1 LLAAEN
7 ALGADFHLAED
18 ILLGDDF
25 LRQLMSVG
33 EVDLLVAIPTYNNA
47 GTVTQ
52 AIQAIE
58 NSYQQNFVRDRVVI
72 LNVDG
77 GSTDHTTEAIL
88 NMNGRK
94 AGAHRGITS
103 LRTVHRVTTQYG
115 RTPSQGMAL
124 RTILAAAD
132 LLRAKSCAIV
142 SPATTTLDPSW
153 VASLL
158 RPAYR
163 QDFAFVAPLYA
174 RTKFQG
180 LLARNL
186 LYPMSR
192 AVFGLRIREMYADEW
207 GFSGRL
213 ATQCLGQNLWGAEA
227 VRARPEAW
235 MAVTAICSGMKC
247 CQSFLGPKAPPPAG
261 SGLDIVET
269 IRQTVGN
276 LFWCFETFQ
285 EHWMDRSGT
294 EAVPAFGS
302 DHELMPED
310 APASQEKS
318 FELFRTGVKE
328 LDTILSSILRPDT
341 LSQIRGIAAVEGDKF
356 RFDSDLWVRTLYE
369 FAASYHRT
377 VIARDHILQALVP
390 LYRGQLYSFL
400 LEHRG
405 SSIEEMETDSEALC
419 LEFERQ
425 KPYLIE
431 RWKAKS

>member
-1 LLAAEN
+1 M
-7 ALGADFHLAED
+7 AED

-33 EVDLLVAIPTYNNA
+33 EVDLLVAIPTYNNV
-47 GTVTQ
+47 GTVAQ
-52 AIQAIE
+52 AIHVIE
-58 NSYQQNFVRDRVVI
+58 DSYQQNFVRDRVVI

-77 GSTDHTTEAIL
+77 GSTDHTTDAVL
-88 NMNGRK
+88 SMNGRK
-94 AGAHRGITS
+94 AAAHRGITS

-132 LLRAKSCAIV
+132 LLRARSCAIV
-142 SPATTTLDPSW
+142 SPATSNLDPSW
-153 VASLL
+153 IANLL

-192 AVFGLRIREMYADEW
+192 AVFGLRIREMYSDEW

-213 ATQCLGQNLWGAEA
+213 ATECLGQSLWGDEA

-247 CQSFLGPKAPPPAG
+247 CQSFLGPRLPPPPG
-261 SGLDIVET
+261 SGPDIVET

-285 EHWMDRSGT
+285 EHWMDRTGT
-294 EAVPAFGS
+294 ETVPTFGS
-302 DHELMPED
+302 DHELTPED
-310 APASQEKS
+310 APASQEKT

-328 LDTILSSILRPDT
+328 LDDILSSILRPET
-341 LSQIRGIAAVEGDKF
+341 LAQIRKIAGVEAGKF
-356 RFDSDLWVRTLYE
+356 RFDSELWVQTLYE

-400 LEHRG
+400 LEHRE
-405 SSIEEMETDSEALC
+405 SSLEEMEADSEALC

-425 KPYLIE
+425 KPYLIA
-431 RWKAKS
+431 RWKAKN

>member
-1 LLAAEN
+1 
-7 ALGADFHLAED
+7 LAED

-47 GTVTQ
+47 GTVAQ
-52 AIQAIE
+52 AIHVIE
-58 NSYQQNFVRDRVVI
+58 DSYQQNFVRDRVVI

-77 GSTDHTTEAIL
+77 GSTDHTTDAVL
-88 NMNGRK
+88 SMNGRK

-132 LLRAKSCAIV
+132 LLRARSCAIV
-142 SPATTTLDPSW
+142 SPATSNLDPSW
-153 VASLL
+153 IASLL

-192 AVFGLRIREMYADEW
+192 AVFGLRIREMYSDEW

-213 ATQCLGQNLWGAEA
+213 ATECLGQNLWGDEA

-247 CQSFLGPKAPPPAG
+247 CQSFLGPRIPPPPG
-261 SGLDIVET
+261 SGPDIVET

-285 EHWMDRSGT
+285 EHWMDRTGT
-294 EAVPAFGS
+294 ETVPTFGS
-302 DHELMPED
+302 DHELTPED

-328 LDTILSSILRPDT
+328 LDDILSSILRPDT
-341 LSQIRGIAAVEGDKF
+341 LAQIRKIAGVEAGKF
-356 RFDSDLWVRTLYE
+356 RFDSELWVQTLYE

-400 LEHRG
+400 LEHRE
-405 SSIEEMETDSEALC
+405 SSLEEMEADSEALC

-425 KPYLIE
+425 KPYLIA
-431 RWKAKS
+431 RWKAKN

>member
-1 LLAAEN
+1 LA
-7 ALGADFHLAED
+7 DD

-47 GTVTQ
+47 GTVVQ
-52 AIQAIE
+52 AVQAIE
-58 NSYQQNFVRDRVVI
+58 DSYQQNFVRDRVVI

-77 GSTDHTTEAIL
+77 GSIDHTAEAVL

-115 RTPSQGMAL
+115 RSPSQGMAL
-124 RTILAAAD
+124 RTVLAAAD
-132 LLRAKSCAIV
+132 LLRARSCAII

-153 VASLL
+153 VANLL

-163 QDFAFVAPLYA
+163 QDFAFVAPLYS
-174 RTKFQG
+174 RSRFQG

-213 ATQCLGQNLWGAEA
+213 GTQCLTQNLWSDEA
-227 VRARPEAW
+227 VRTRPEAW
-235 MAVTAICSGMKC
+235 MAVSAICSGMKC
-247 CQSFLGPKAPPPAG
+247 CQSFLGPKAPPPPG
-261 SGLDIVET
+261 SGPDIVEAV
-269 IRQTVGN
+269 RQTVGN

-285 EHWMDRSGT
+285 EHWLDRTGT
-294 EAVPAFGS
+294 EAVPTFGS
-302 DHELMPED
+302 DHELTAED
-310 APASQEKS
+310 APAGQEKM
-318 FELFRTGVKE
+318 FELFRSGVKG
-328 LDTILSSILRPDT
+328 LNTVLPSILT
-341 LSQIRGIAAVEGDKF
+341 EETYAQTKEIAALEPEKF
-356 RFDSDLWVRTLYE
+356 HFGSELWVRMLYE

-390 LYRGQLYSFL
+390 LYRGHLYSFL
-400 LEHRG
+400 QEHRT
-405 SSIEEMETDSEALC
+405 STSEEIEADSEALC

-431 RWKAKS
+431 RWKAKAEVKR

>member
-1 LLAAEN
+1 
-7 ALGADFHLAED
+7 LAED

-47 GTVTQ
+47 STVVQ
-52 AIQAIE
+52 AVQAIE
-58 NSYQQNFVRDRVVI
+58 DSYQQNFVRDRVVI

-77 GSTDHTTEAIL
+77 GSIDHTTEAIL

-94 AGAHRGITS
+94 AGGHRGITS
-103 LRTVHRVTTQYG
+103 LRTVHRVTTQYA
-115 RTPSQGMAL
+115 RSPSQGMAL
-124 RTILAAAD
+124 RTVLAAAD
-132 LLRAKSCAIV
+132 LLRARSCAIV
-142 SPATTTLDPSW
+142 SPSTTNLDPSW
-153 VASLL
+153 VANLL

-163 QDFAFVAPLYA
+163 QDFAFVAPLYS
-174 RTKFQG
+174 RTRFQG

-192 AVFGLRIREMYADEW
+192 AVFGLRIREMYSEEW

-213 ATQCLGQNLWGAEA
+213 ASECLSQNSWGAEA
-227 VRARPEAW
+227 VRTRPEAW
-235 MAVTAICSGMKC
+235 MAVSAICSGMKC
-247 CQSFLGPKAPPPAG
+247 CQSFLGPKAPPPRTG
-261 SGLDIVET
+261 PDLVEA

-285 EHWMDRSGT
+285 DHWMDRTGT
-294 EAVPAFGS
+294 EAVPTFGS
-302 DHELMPED
+302 DHELTPED
-310 APASQEKS
+310 APSRQEKML
-318 FELFRTGVKE
+318 ELFRSGVKD
-328 LDTILSSILRPDT
+328 LDTVLSSILSADT
-341 LSQIRGIAAVEGDKF
+341 YKQISEIAALEPDKF
-356 RFDSDLWVRTLYE
+356 HFGSEPWVRTLYE

-400 LEHRG
+400 LEHAN
-405 SSIEEMETDSEALC
+405 STPEEIEADSEALC

-431 RWKAKS
+431 RWKAKAEVKR

>member
-1 LLAAEN
+1 
-7 ALGADFHLAED
+7 
-18 ILLGDDF
+18 
-25 LRQLMSVG
+25 MSVG
-33 EVDLLVAIPTYNNA
+33 EVDLLVAIPTYNNV
-47 GTVTQ
+47 GTVAQ
-52 AIQAIE
+52 AIHIIE
-58 NSYQQNFVRDRVVI
+58 DSYQQNFVRDRVVI

-77 GSTDHTTEAIL
+77 GSTDHTTDAVL
-88 NMNGRK
+88 SMNGRK
-94 AGAHRGITS
+94 AAAHRGITS

-132 LLRAKSCAIV
+132 LLRARSCAIV
-142 SPATTTLDPSW
+142 SPATSNLDPSW
-153 VASLL
+153 IANLL

-192 AVFGLRIREMYADEW
+192 AVFGLRIREMYSDEW

-213 ATQCLGQNLWGAEA
+213 ATECLGQSLWGDEA

-247 CQSFLGPKAPPPAG
+247 CQSFLGPRLPPPPG
-261 SGLDIVET
+261 SGPDIVET

-285 EHWMDRSGT
+285 EHWMDRTGT
-294 EAVPAFGS
+294 ETVPTFGS
-302 DHELMPED
+302 DHELTPED
-310 APASQEKS
+310 APASQEKT

-328 LDTILSSILRPDT
+328 LDDILSSILRPET
-341 LSQIRGIAAVEGDKF
+341 LAQIRKIAGVEAGKF
-356 RFDSDLWVRTLYE
+356 RFDSELWVQTLYE

-400 LEHRG
+400 LEHRE
-405 SSIEEMETDSEALC
+405 SSLEEMEADSEALC

-425 KPYLIE
+425 KPYLIA
-431 RWKAKS
+431 RWKAKN

>member
-1 LLAAEN
+1 
-7 ALGADFHLAED
+7 
-18 ILLGDDF
+18 
-25 LRQLMSVG
+25 MSVG

-47 GTVTQ
+47 GTVAQ
-52 AIQAIE
+52 AIHVIE
-58 NSYQQNFVRDRVVI
+58 DSYQQNFVRDRVVI

-77 GSTDHTTEAIL
+77 GSTDHTTDAVL
-88 NMNGRK
+88 SMNGRK

-132 LLRAKSCAIV
+132 LLRARSCAIV
-142 SPATTTLDPSW
+142 SPATSNLDPSW
-153 VASLL
+153 IASLL

-192 AVFGLRIREMYADEW
+192 AVFGLRIREMYSDEW

-213 ATQCLGQNLWGAEA
+213 ATECLGQNLWGDEA

-247 CQSFLGPKAPPPAG
+247 CQSFLGPRIPPPPG
-261 SGLDIVET
+261 SGPDIVET

-285 EHWMDRSGT
+285 EHWMDRTGT
-294 EAVPAFGS
+294 ETVPTFGS
-302 DHELMPED
+302 DHELTPED

-328 LDTILSSILRPDT
+328 LDDILSSILRPDT
-341 LSQIRGIAAVEGDKF
+341 LAQIRKIAGVEAGKF
-356 RFDSDLWVRTLYE
+356 RFDSELWVQTLYE

-400 LEHRG
+400 LEHRE
-405 SSIEEMETDSEALC
+405 SSLEEMEADSEALC

-425 KPYLIE
+425 KPYLIA
-431 RWKAKS
+431 RWKAKN

>member
-1 LLAAEN
+1 
-7 ALGADFHLAED
+7 LAED

-33 EVDLLVAIPTYNNA
+33 EVDLLVAIPTYNNV
-47 GTVTQ
+47 GTVAQ
-52 AIQAIE
+52 AIHVIE
-58 NSYQQNFVRDRVVI
+58 DSYQQNFVRDRVVI

-77 GSTDHTTEAIL
+77 GSTDHTTDAVVS
-88 NMNGRK
+88 MNGRK
-94 AGAHRGITS
+94 AAAHRGITS

-132 LLRAKSCAIV
+132 LLRARSCAIV
-142 SPATTTLDPSW
+142 SPATSNLDPSW
-153 VASLL
+153 IANLL

-192 AVFGLRIREMYADEW
+192 AVFGLRIREMYSDEW

-213 ATQCLGQNLWGAEA
+213 ATECLGQSLWGDEA

-247 CQSFLGPKAPPPAG
+247 CQSFLGPRLPPPPG
-261 SGLDIVET
+261 SGPDIVET

-285 EHWMDRSGT
+285 EHWMDRTGT
-294 EAVPAFGS
+294 ETVPTFGS
-302 DHELMPED
+302 DHELTPED
-310 APASQEKS
+310 APASQEKT

-328 LDTILSSILRPDT
+328 LDDILSSILRPET
-341 LSQIRGIAAVEGDKF
+341 LAQIRKIAGVEAGKF
-356 RFDSDLWVRTLYE
+356 RFDSELWVQTLYE

-400 LEHRG
+400 LEHRE
-405 SSIEEMETDSEALC
+405 SSLEEMEADSEALC

-425 KPYLIE
+425 KPYLIA
-431 RWKAKS
+431 RWKAKN

>member
-1 LLAAEN
+1 LAAEN

-47 GTVTQ
+47 GTVAQT
-52 AIQAIE
+52 IQAIE

-77 GSTDHTTEAIL
+77 GSTDHTTDTIL
-88 NMNGRK
+88 SMNGK
-94 AGAHRGITS
+94 KSAAHRGITS

-115 RTPSQGMAL
+115 RSPSQGMAL

-132 LLRAKSCAIV
+132 LLRARSCAIV
-142 SPATTTLDPSW
+142 SPATTNLDPSW
-153 VASLL
+153 IANLL

-163 QDFAFVAPLYA
+163 QDFAFVAPLYS

-192 AVFGLRIREMYADEW
+192 AVFGLRIREMYSDEW

-213 ATQCLGQNLWGAEA
+213 ATQCLNQNLWGEEA
-227 VRARPEAW
+227 VRNRPEAW

-247 CQSFLGPKAPPPAG
+247 CQSFLGPKAPPPPG
-261 SGLDIVET
+261 SGPDIVET

-285 EHWMDRSGT
+285 EHWMDRTGT
-294 EAVPAFGS
+294 EAVPTFGS
-302 DHELMPED
+302 DHELLPED

-341 LSQIRGIAAVEGDKF
+341 LAQIRSIAGAEAGKF
-356 RFDSDLWVRTLYE
+356 RFEPELWVRMMYE
-369 FAASYHRT
+369 FAASYHRS

-390 LYRGQLYSFL
+390 LYRGHLYSFL

-405 SSIEEMETDSEALC
+405 SSVEEMEADSEALC
-419 LEFERQ
+419 VEFERQ

>member
-1 LLAAEN
+1 
-7 ALGADFHLAED
+7 LAED

-47 GTVTQ
+47 GTVAQ

-58 NSYQQNFVRDRVVI
+58 DSYQQNFVRDRVVI

-77 GSTDHTTEAIL
+77 GSTDHTTETIL

-124 RTILAAAD
+124 RTVLAAAD
-132 LLRAKSCAIV
+132 LLRARSCAIV
-142 SPATTTLDPSW
+142 SPATTLDSSW
-153 VASLL
+153 IASLL

-163 QDFAFVAPLYA
+163 QDFAFVAPLYT

-192 AVFGLRIREMYADEW
+192 AVFGLRIREMYSDEW

-213 ATQCLGQNLWGAEA
+213 ATQCLDQNLWGDEA

-261 SGLDIVET
+261 SGPDIVET

-285 EHWMDRSGT
+285 DHWMDRTGT
-294 EAVPAFGS
+294 EAVPTFGS
-302 DHELMPED
+302 DHELTAED

-318 FELFRTGVKE
+318 FELFRIAVKQ
-328 LDTILSSILRPDT
+328 LDDILSSILRPDT
-341 LSQIRGIAAVEGDKF
+341 LSQIRKIAGVEAGKF
-356 RFDSDLWVRTLYE
+356 RFEAELWVRTLYE

-400 LEHRG
+400 QEHRA
-405 SSIEEMETDSEALC
+405 SSLEEMEADSEALC
-419 LEFERQ
+419 LEFERH

-431 RWKAKS
+431 RWKAKN

>member
-1 LLAAEN
+1 M
-7 ALGADFHLAED
+7 AED

-47 GTVTQ
+47 GTIAQ

-58 NSYQQNFVRDRVVI
+58 DSYQQNFVRDRVVI

-77 GSTDHTTEAIL
+77 GSSDHTTDAIL

-124 RTILAAAD
+124 RTILAASD
-132 LLRAKSCAIV
+132 LLRARSCAIV
-142 SPATTTLDPSW
+142 SPATNSLDPSW
-153 VASLL
+153 IANLL

-174 RTKFQG
+174 RTAFQG

-192 AVFGLRIREMYADEW
+192 AVFGLRIREMYSDEW

-213 ATQCLGQNLWGAEA
+213 ATQCLGQNVWGNEA
-227 VRARPEAW
+227 VRGRPEAW

-247 CQSFLGPKAPPPAG
+247 CQSFLGPKAPPTPG
-261 SGLDIVET
+261 SGPDIVET

-285 EHWMDRSGT
+285 EHWLDRSGT
-294 EAVPAFGS
+294 EAVPTFGS
-302 DHELMPED
+302 DHELTPED

-318 FELFRTGVKE
+318 FELFRSGVKD
-328 LDTILSSILRPDT
+328 LDSVLSSILTPYTHGHLRE
-341 LSQIRGIAAVEGDKF
+341 IASFEPDKF
-356 RFDSDLWVRTLYE
+356 RFSSELWVRTLYE
-369 FAASYHRT
+369 FASSYHRT

-405 SSIEEMETDSEALC
+405 SSSEEIEADSESLC

>member
-1 LLAAEN
+1 M
-7 ALGADFHLAED
+7 ADD

-47 GTVTQ
+47 STVAQT
-52 AIQAIE
+52 IQIIE
-58 NSYQQNFVRDRVVI
+58 DSYQQNFIRDRVVI

-77 GSTDHTTEAIL
+77 GSSDQTSETIL

-94 AGAHRGITS
+94 GGAHRGITS

-115 RTPSQGMAL
+115 RAPSQGMAL
-124 RTILAAAD
+124 RTVLAAAD

-142 SPATTTLDPSW
+142 SPATTNLDPSW
-153 VASLL
+153 IANLL

-163 QDFAFVAPLYA
+163 QDFAFVAPVYA
-174 RTKFQG
+174 RSRFQG

-192 AVFGLRIREMYADEW
+192 AVFGLRIRELYADEW
-207 GFSGRL
+207 GFSERL
-213 ATQCLGQNLWGAEA
+213 ATQCLGQNIWNHEA
-227 VRARPEAW
+227 IRARPEAW
-235 MAVTAICSGMKC
+235 MAVSAICSGMKC
-247 CQSFLGPKAPPPAG
+247 CQSFLGPKAPPPPG
-261 SGLDIVET
+261 SGPDIVEA

-285 EHWMDRSGT
+285 EHWLDRTGS
-294 EAVPAFGS
+294 EAVPTFGPEH
-302 DHELMPED
+302 DLTPED
-310 APASQEKS
+310 KPSSQDKT
-318 FELFRTGVKE
+318 FDLFRTGVKG
-328 LDTILSSILRPDT
+328 LDSVLSSILTPETHEQLRE
-341 LSQIRGIAAVEGDKF
+341 IAGHEPEKF
-356 RFDSDLWVRTLYE
+356 HFSSGLWVRTLYE
-369 FAASYHRT
+369 FAAAYHRT

-390 LYRGQLYSFL
+390 LYRGHLYSFL
-400 LEHRG
+400 LEHG
-405 SSIEEMETDSEALC
+405 ESSSDEIEADSETLC

>member
-1 LLAAEN
+1 
-7 ALGADFHLAED
+7 LAED

-47 GTVTQ
+47 GTVAQ

-58 NSYQQNFVRDRVVI
+58 DSYQQNFVRDRVVI

-77 GSTDHTTEAIL
+77 GSTDHTTETIL

-124 RTILAAAD
+124 RTVLAAAD
-132 LLRAKSCAIV
+132 LLRARSCAIV
-142 SPATTTLDPSW
+142 SPATTLDSSW
-153 VASLL
+153 IASLL

-163 QDFAFVAPLYA
+163 QDFSFVAPLYT

-192 AVFGLRIREMYADEW
+192 AVFGLRIREMYSDEW

-213 ATQCLGQNLWGAEA
+213 ATQCLDQNLWGDEA

-247 CQSFLGPKAPPPAG
+247 CQSFLGPKGPPPAG
-261 SGLDIVET
+261 SGPDIVET

-285 EHWMDRSGT
+285 DHWMDRTGT
-294 EAVPAFGS
+294 ESVPTFGS
-302 DHELMPED
+302 DHELTPED

-318 FELFRTGVKE
+318 FELFRTGVKQ
-328 LDTILSSILRPDT
+328 LDDILSSILRPDT
-341 LSQIRGIAAVEGDKF
+341 LSQIRKIAGVEAGKF
-356 RFDSDLWVRTLYE
+356 RFEAELWVRTLYE

-400 LEHRG
+400 QEHRA
-405 SSIEEMETDSEALC
+405 SSLEEMEADSEALC

-431 RWKAKS
+431 RWKAKN

>member
-1 LLAAEN
+1 
-7 ALGADFHLAED
+7 LAED

-33 EVDLLVAIPTYNNA
+33 EVDLLVAIPTYNNV
-47 GTVTQ
+47 GTVAQ

-58 NSYQQNFVRDRVVI
+58 DSYQQNFVRDRVVI

-77 GSTDHTTEAIL
+77 GSTDHTTETIL

-94 AGAHRGITS
+94 AGVHRGITS

-124 RTILAAAD
+124 RTVLAAAD
-132 LLRAKSCAIV
+132 LLRARSCAIV
-142 SPATTTLDPSW
+142 SPSATLDSSW
-153 VASLL
+153 IANLL

-163 QDFAFVAPLYA
+163 QDFAFVAPLYS

-192 AVFGLRIREMYADEW
+192 AVFGLRIREMYSDEW

-213 ATQCLGQNLWGAEA
+213 ATQCLDQNLWGDEA

-235 MAVTAICSGMKC
+235 MAVTAVCSGMKC
-247 CQSFLGPKAPPPAG
+247 CQSFLGPKAPPPTG
-261 SGLDIVET
+261 SGPDIVET

-285 EHWMDRSGT
+285 EHWLDRSGT
-294 EAVPAFGS
+294 EAVPTFGS
-302 DHELMPED
+302 DHELTAED
-310 APASQEKS
+310 APPSQEKS
-318 FELFRTGVKE
+318 FELFRTGVKQ
-328 LDTILSSILRPDT
+328 LDDILSSILRPDT
-341 LSQIRGIAAVEGDKF
+341 LSQIRKIAGVEAGKF
-356 RFDSDLWVRTLYE
+356 RFDSELWVRTLYE
-369 FAASYHRT
+369 FAASYRRT

-400 LEHRG
+400 QEHRA
-405 SSIEEMETDSEALC
+405 SSLEEMEADSEALC

-431 RWKAKS
+431 RWKAKN

>member
-1 LLAAEN
+1 LAAEYV
-7 ALGADFHLAED
+7 LGADFYLAED
-18 ILLGDDF
+18 ILLGDEF

-33 EVDLLVAIPTYNNA
+33 EVDLLVAIPTYNNV
-47 GTVTQ
+47 GTVAQ
-52 AIQAIE
+52 AIHAIE
-58 NSYQQNFVRDRVVI
+58 DSYQQNFVRDRVVI

-77 GSTDHTTEAIL
+77 GSTDHTADTIL
-88 NMNGRK
+88 SMNGK
-94 AGAHRGITS
+94 KTAAHRGITS

-132 LLRAKSCAIV
+132 LLRARSCAIV
-142 SPATTTLDPSW
+142 SPAATLDSTW
-153 VASLL
+153 IANLL

-163 QDFAFVAPLYA
+163 QDFAFVAPLYS

-192 AVFGLRIREMYADEW
+192 AVFGLRIREMYSDEW

-213 ATQCLGQNLWGAEA
+213 ATQCLSQNLWGDEA

-247 CQSFLGPKAPPPAG
+247 CQSFLGPKAPPPPG
-261 SGLDIVET
+261 SGPDIVET

-285 EHWMDRSGT
+285 EHWLDRSGS
-294 EAVPAFGS
+294 EAVPTFGS
-302 DHELMPED
+302 DHELLPED
-310 APASQEKS
+310 VPGGQEKS
-318 FELFRTGVKE
+318 FELFRSGVRD
-328 LDTILSSILRPDT
+328 LDNILSSILRPDT
-341 LSQIRGIAAVEGDKF
+341 FAQIRSIAAAEPEKF
-356 RFDSDLWVRTLYE
+356 HFDSELWVRMLYE

-390 LYRGQLYSFL
+390 LYRGHLYSFL
-400 LEHRG
+400 QEHRT
-405 SSIEEMETDSEALC
+405 STLEDMEPDSEALC

>member
-1 LLAAEN
+1 LA
-7 ALGADFHLAED
+7 DD

-47 GTVTQ
+47 STVAQT
-52 AIQAIE
+52 IQIIE
-58 NSYQQNFVRDRVVI
+58 DSYQQNFIRDRVVI

-77 GSTDHTTEAIL
+77 GSSDQTSETIL

-94 AGAHRGITS
+94 GGAHRGITS

-115 RTPSQGMAL
+115 RAPSQGMAL
-124 RTILAAAD
+124 RTVLAAAD

-142 SPATTTLDPSW
+142 SPATTNLDPSW
-153 VASLL
+153 IANLL

-163 QDFAFVAPLYA
+163 QDFAFVAPVYA
-174 RTKFQG
+174 RSRFQG

-192 AVFGLRIREMYADEW
+192 AVFGLRIRELYADEW
-207 GFSGRL
+207 GFSERL
-213 ATQCLGQNLWGAEA
+213 ATQCLGQNIWNHEA
-227 VRARPEAW
+227 IRARPEAW
-235 MAVTAICSGMKC
+235 MAVSAICSGMKC
-247 CQSFLGPKAPPPAG
+247 CQSFLGPKAPPPPG
-261 SGLDIVET
+261 SGPDIVEA

-285 EHWMDRSGT
+285 EHWLDRTGS
-294 EAVPAFGS
+294 EAVPTFGPEH
-302 DHELMPED
+302 DLTPED
-310 APASQEKS
+310 KPSSQDKT
-318 FELFRTGVKE
+318 FDLFRTGVKG
-328 LDTILSSILRPDT
+328 LDSVLSSILTPETHEQLRE
-341 LSQIRGIAAVEGDKF
+341 IAGHEPEKF
-356 RFDSDLWVRTLYE
+356 HFSSGLWVRTLYE
-369 FAASYHRT
+369 FAAAYHRT

-390 LYRGQLYSFL
+390 LYRGHLYSFL
-400 LEHRG
+400 LEHG
-405 SSIEEMETDSEALC
+405 ESSSDEIEADSETLC